1 MAIIRLP
8 GKNSSAW
15 PWLLLVMLVLAHFI
29 GLLTGVENMVGRA
42 VQPVLRTLS
51 SRNQSLTG
59 WLNNWR
65 ERRAC
70 QTELSEVKNQNS
82 RLTAQTISLASLV
95 EENKELRQLLNFQ
108 KAREFKLVTA
118 NIVYRG
124 QSGGLLAPSQTLIID
139 QGARQ
144 GIATDLAVIDQQ
156 GAIVGK
162 IGQVKDNSA
171 EVLLVTNKNCLLAAA
186 TASSSQTIGVVR
198 GEMGLTIRLE
208 MVAQNEPLQV
218 GQDIVTSGLEPAVP
232 PNLLIGRINQVN
244 KENNALWQDAGLE
257 PLTDANQLNFVSVII
272 P

>member
-8 GKNSSAW
+8 GKKSSAW

-59 WLNNWR
+59 LLNNWR

-139 QGARQ
+139 KGARQ

-162 IGQVKDNSA
+162 IGQVKDN
-171 EVLLVTNKNCLLAAA
+171 
-186 TASSSQTIGVVR
+186 
-198 GEMGLTIRLE
+198 
-208 MVAQNEPLQV
+208 
-218 GQDIVTSGLEPAVP
+218 
-232 PNLLIGRINQVN
+232 
-244 KENNALWQDAGLE
+244 
-257 PLTDANQLNFVSVII
+257 
-272 P
+272 